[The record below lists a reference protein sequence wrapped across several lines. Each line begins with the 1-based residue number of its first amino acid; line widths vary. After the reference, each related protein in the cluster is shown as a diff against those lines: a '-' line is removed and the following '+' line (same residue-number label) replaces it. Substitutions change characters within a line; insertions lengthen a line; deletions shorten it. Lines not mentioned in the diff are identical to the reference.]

1 VSERAEVL
9 FATSNKGKVIEAQ
22 LVVEPFGITLKPI
35 DLSKREI
42 QSDDLREI
50 AEEAAFSIAR
60 EKLVSVLVE
69 DSGLFINALNGFP
82 GPYSAY
88 VYRTVGIQGILDL
101 LKHSTQREA
110 QFRAAAAYCRPNERP
125 HGFAGFVNGIITE
138 GPRGSGGFGFDPI
151 FAPNE
156 NRSETFAEMTAE
168 EKNRFS
174 HRSHA
179 FREFAEW
186 FRGARNRSNLHTT

>member
-1 VSERAEVL
+1 MNGPAEVF
-9 FATSNKGKVIEAQ
+9 FATSNKGKLTEAQ
-22 LVVEPFGITLKPI
+22 LAVQPFGITLRSLEATKH
-35 DLSKREI
+35 EI

-50 AEEAAFSIAR
+50 AEEAALSIAQ

-69 DSGLFINALNGFP
+69 DSGLFIDALNGFP

-88 VYRTVGIQGILDL
+88 VYRTIGNQGILDL
-101 LKHSTQREA
+101 LMHSTQRAA

-125 HGFAGFVNGIITE
+125 HSFTGFVNGIIIQE
-138 GPRGSGGFGFDPI
+138 PRGSGGFGFDPI
-151 FAPNE
+151 FVPNE
-156 NRSETFAEMTAE
+156 NRSKTFAEMTAE
-168 EKNRFS
+168 EKSRLS

-186 FRGARNRSNLHTT
+186 FRGAKH